1 MIALF
6 LKGSPLKGTRADPG
20 RRPMRGLVQGPREE
34 MMVVWT
40 SRYGWR

>member
-6 LKGSPLKGTRADPG
+6 LKGSQLKGTRAEPG
-20 RRPMRGLVQGPREE
+20 RRPLRGLRQGSREE

-40 SRYGWR
+40 SRSRW